1 MFYCQLK
8 AKLLK
13 YNSRI
18 RILMA
23 MLVLAASPTALA
35 QTEAEV
41 TDDAD
46 VRESPEQ
53 AADSTFVEAGAFDS
67 YPFLNVAANHIE
79 FNGADWSRLPR
90 KLPQG
95 MRIVHIGDSH
105 IQAEGSTSRTR
116 QLLHERYGSAG
127 RGLIVPFRLAGTNQP
142 LDYTVTSYSDFA
154 SSRLLQRSWAV
165 TPGFAGVALNPLDSV
180 FDFTIAVKPRLEPEA
195 DVAFS
200 RVKVFISGAMP
211 LFVGAE
217 NADEEAIGA
226 YAEAAPGCLTVALE
240 RDVTEVSLVF
250 DSTGDCT
257 ICGFQLLKIATQGGI
272 EYSAFGNNGATYS
285 SYVNLGG
292 VGEGVAAM
300 SPELVIISLGANE
313 AFSKISA
320 YDLEQAIGAL
330 VSDIRRHNPD
340 AVLLLTTPA
349 ECKRSVY
356 TGKKRRR
363 RRSYV
368 VNTKVAEVRDAIL
381 RYGREHHIATYD
393 WYDVA
398 GGDGSASDW
407 ISAGLMGRDCIHLTW
422 TGYDLQ
428 GSLMFD
434 ALDEAL
440 SSHPNLSI
448 SEQ

>member
-1 MFYCQLK
+1 
-8 AKLLK
+8 
-13 YNSRI
+13 
-18 RILMA
+18 MA
-23 MLVLAASPTALA
+23 IVAMIVAQGVMA
-35 QTEAEV
+35 QTAAEEC
-41 TDDAD
+41 DDAD

-53 AADSTFVEAGAFDS
+53 SADSTFVEAGAFDS

-79 FNGADWSRLPR
+79 FNGADWSSLQQ
-90 KLPQG
+90 KLPKG
-95 MRIVHIGDSH
+95 IKIVHIGDSH

-154 SSRLLQRSWAV
+154 TSRLLQRSWAV
-165 TPGFAGVALNPLDSV
+165 TPGFSGVALNPLDSV

-195 DVAFS
+195 DVAFG
-200 RVKVFISGAMP
+200 RVNVFISGAMP
-211 LFVGAE
+211 MFVGAE
-217 NADEEAIGA
+217 NAEEEAIGA
-226 YAEAAPGCLTVALE
+226 YAEAADGYLTVTLE

-257 ICGFQLLKIATQGGI
+257 IYGFQLLKNASSGGV

-285 SYVNLGG
+285 SYANLGS

-300 SPELVIISLGANE
+300 SPDLVIVSLGTNE
-313 AFSKISA
+313 AFCKISD
-320 YDLEQAIGAL
+320 YDLEQAIDSL
-330 VSDIRRHNPD
+330 VGNIRRQNPGTS
-340 AVLLLTTPA
+340 VLLATPA

-356 TGKKRRR
+356 RRKKRRR

-381 RYGREHHIATYD
+381 RYGRDNHLATYD
-393 WYDVA
+393 WYGVA
-398 GGDGSASDW
+398 GGDGSASEW

-428 GSLMFD
+428 GALMFE

-440 SSHPNLSI
+440 SSRSDLST